1 MPTPTVRTVF
11 APMRPTVSVAPR
23 EPAVASL
30 ITGLGG
36 GGPDS
41 KPSKPPVRVTISK
54 QDIHVSLLMVQS
66 ITEGA
71 AIVARSMLSPDGGS
85 RCIVINLNRKHA
97 LVSKAL
103 SRADALL
110 VRYLCAQSLSDF
122 SVWFKDRSDG
132 RAITRSLREIC
143 AVPKNSN
150 SWGSSFVA
158 RLAACEALR
167 AIDQLRIYGRKLDR
181 STCSTFRPI
190 CARPVTF
197 PIGSPCFPKMLSGS
211 LAQRTNSHE
220 ENPRRSAIRALWARP
235 RTIKA

>member
-66 ITEGA
+66 ITDGT
-71 AIVARSMLSPDGGS
+71 AIVARSMLSPDGRS

-132 RAITRSLREIC
+132 RAVTRSLREIC

-150 SWGSSFVA
+150 FWGSSFVA

-167 AIDQLRIYGRKLDR
+167 AIDQLKIYGPMPEVGPFHLFDFQADLR
-181 STCSTFRPI
+181 SPSDIPSWVAALSKDALRLSRP
-190 CARPVTF
+190 
-197 PIGSPCFPKMLSGS
+197 
-211 LAQRTNSHE
+211 
-220 ENPRRSAIRALWARP
+220 ENKQP
-235 RTIKA
+235 